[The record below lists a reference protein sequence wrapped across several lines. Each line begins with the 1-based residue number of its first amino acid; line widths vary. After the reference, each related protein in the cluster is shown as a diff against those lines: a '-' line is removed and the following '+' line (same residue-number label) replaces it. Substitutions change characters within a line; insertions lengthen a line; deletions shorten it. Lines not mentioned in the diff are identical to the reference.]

1 MSSLLNITTLA
12 LAAGLVADASPNNTV
27 DFAATQRVDT
37 GSFVATFSN
46 SSYSRTS
53 VAFKVP
59 FSSPPL
65 VFCSEWNNPGNWIFC
80 KTDSVTNK
88 EAIIAATTLNFAAT
102 NYSTRIAWMAIGD

>member
-12 LAAGLVADASPNNTV
+12 LAAALATDASPNNTV
-27 DFAATQRVDT
+27 DFTTRQRVDT
-37 GSFVATFSN
+37 GSFVAAFAN
-46 SSYSRTS
+46 SAYSRTS
-53 VAFKVP
+53 VEFKVP

-88 EAIIAATTLNFAAT
+88 DAMVVATTLNFTAT
-102 NYSTRIAWMAIGD
+102 NYTTNIAWMAIGD